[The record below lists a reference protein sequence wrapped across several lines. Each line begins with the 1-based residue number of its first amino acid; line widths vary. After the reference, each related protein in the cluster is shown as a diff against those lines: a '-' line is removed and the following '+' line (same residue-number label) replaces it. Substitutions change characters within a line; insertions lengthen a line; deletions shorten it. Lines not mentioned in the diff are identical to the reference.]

1 MQGVSVKDLPVAEYI
16 TIGALAQS
24 TGVSVSAIRYYEEIG
39 LISKAHRRPSGHRV
53 YGPKAREVM
62 AVIRSCREFGFSI
75 EQIRELVSLSTNL
88 QLPCDETREVAQTHL
103 NAVKAKLVELRQ
115 LEGNLTRFIQS
126 CTENCIGGP
135 APQCNIL
142 ENIGSS
148 GTQPVAAKGC
158 C

>member
-1 MQGVSVKDLPVAEYI
+1 MKDLKALGHI

-53 YGPKAREVM
+53 YGPEARDVL

-75 EQIRELVSLSTNL
+75 DQVKELVSLSTNA
-88 QLPCDETREVAQTHL
+88 QLPCNETREVAQTHL
-103 NAVKAKLVELRQ
+103 NAVKAKLAELRL
-115 LEGNLTRFIQS
+115 LESNLTQFIES
-126 CTENCIGGP
+126 CSKHCIGGP

-148 GTQPVAAKGC
+148 SSQPLTAKSC

>member
-1 MQGVSVKDLPVAEYI
+1 MKDLPTAGHI

-53 YGPKAREVM
+53 YGPEAREVLG
-62 AVIRSCREFGFSI
+62 VIRSCREFGFSI
-75 EQIRELVSLSTNL
+75 DQVKELVSLSTNA
-88 QLPCDETREVAQTHL
+88 QLPCDETREIAQTHL
-103 NAVKAKLVELRQ
+103 NAVKAKLAELRL
-115 LEGNLTRFIQS
+115 LERNLTQFIQS
-126 CTENCIGGP
+126 CSENCIGGP

-148 GTQPVAAKGC
+148 SAQPTAKGC

>member
-1 MQGVSVKDLPVAEYI
+1 MKDLSTAEYI

-53 YGPKAREVM
+53 YGPEASEAL

-75 EQIRELVSLSTNL
+75 EQVRELVLLSTNA

-103 NAVKAKLVELRQ
+103 NAVKVKLAELRQ
-115 LEGNLTRFIQS
+115 LEKNLTRFIQS

-148 GTQPVAAKGC
+148 SVQPVAAKSC

>member
-75 EQIRELVSLSTNL
+75 EQIRELVSLSTNS

-103 NAVKAKLVELRQ
+103 NAVKAKLVELCQ

-148 GTQPVAAKGC
+148 SAQPVAAKGC

>member
-1 MQGVSVKDLPVAEYI
+1 
-16 TIGALAQS
+16 
-24 TGVSVSAIRYYEEIG
+24 
-39 LISKAHRRPSGHRV
+39 
-53 YGPKAREVM
+53 M

-75 EQIRELVSLSTNL
+75 EQVRELVSLSTNS

-148 GTQPVAAKGC
+148 SAQPFAAKGC

>member
-1 MQGVSVKDLPVAEYI
+1 MKDLTTAGYI

-39 LISKAHRRPSGHRV
+39 LISKVYRRPSGHRV
-53 YGPKAREVM
+53 YGPEAREIL

-75 EQIRELVSLSTNL
+75 EQVRELVLLSTNA
-88 QLPCDETREVAQTHL
+88 QLPCDETREIAQTHL
-103 NAVKAKLVELRQ
+103 NAVKAKLAELRQ
-115 LEGNLTRFIQS
+115 LERNLTRFIQS

-142 ENIGSS
+142 ENIGASVA
-148 GTQPVAAKGC
+148 QPVAAKGC

>member
-1 MQGVSVKDLPVAEYI
+1 MKDLPETTYI

-39 LISKAHRRPSGHRV
+39 LIPKAHRRPSGHRV
-53 YGPKAREVM
+53 YGPQARDVLT
-62 AVIRSCREFGFSI
+62 VIRSCREFGFSV
-75 EQIRELVSLSTNL
+75 EQVKELVSLSTNA
-88 QLPCDETREVAQTHL
+88 QLPCDETRDIAQIHL
-103 NAVKAKLVELRQ
+103 NAVKAKLSELRQ
-115 LEGNLTRFIQS
+115 LEMNLTRFIQS

-148 GTQPVAAKGC
+148 GAQPVATQGC

>member
-1 MQGVSVKDLPVAEYI
+1 MKDLSTAGYI

-39 LISKAHRRPSGHRV
+39 LISKAQRRPSGHRV
-53 YGPKAREVM
+53 YGPGGRDVLV
-62 AVIRSCREFGFSI
+62 VIRSCREFGLSI
-75 EQIRELVSLSTNL
+75 DQVKELVSLSTNA
-88 QLPCDETREVAQTHL
+88 QLPCDEIRDIAQAHL
-103 NAVKAKLVELRQ
+103 HAVKAKLAELHQ
-115 LEGNLTRFIQS
+115 LERNLTRLIQS

-148 GTQPVAAKGC
+148 STQPVAAKGC

>member
-1 MQGVSVKDLPVAEYI
+1 VKDLPVAEYI

-75 EQIRELVSLSTNL
+75 EQIRELVSLSTNS

-103 NAVKAKLVELRQ
+103 NAVKAKLVELCQ

>member
-24 TGVSVSAIRYYEEIG
+24 TGVNVSAIRYYEEIG
-39 LISKAHRRPSGHRV
+39 LIPKAHRRPSGHRV
-53 YGPKAREVM
+53 YGPEAHEVL

-75 EQIRELVSLSTNL
+75 EQVRELVLLSTNA
-88 QLPCDETREVAQTHL
+88 QLPCDETREIAQTHL
-103 NAVKAKLVELRQ
+103 NAVQAKLSELRQ
-115 LEGNLTRFIQS
+115 LEKNLTSFIQS

>member
-1 MQGVSVKDLPVAEYI
+1 MKDLPEATYI

-39 LISKAHRRPSGHRV
+39 LIPKAHRRPSGHRV
-53 YGPKAREVM
+53 YGPQAKDVLT
-62 AVIRSCREFGFSI
+62 VIRSCREFGFSV
-75 EQIRELVSLSTNL
+75 EQVKELVALSANAR
-88 QLPCDETREVAQTHL
+88 LPCDETREIAQTHL
-103 NAVKAKLVELRQ
+103 NAVQAKLAELHQ
-115 LEGNLTRFIQS
+115 LESNLTRFIQS

-142 ENIGSS
+142 ENIGASS
-148 GTQPVAAKGC
+148 AQLVAAKNC

>member
-1 MQGVSVKDLPVAEYI
+1 MKDLPTAGYI

-53 YGPKAREVM
+53 YGPEARDVL

-75 EQIRELVSLSTNL
+75 EQVRELVLLSTNA
-88 QLPCDETREVAQTHL
+88 QLPCDETREIAQSHL
-103 NAVKAKLVELRQ
+103 NTVKAKLAELHQ
-115 LEGNLTRFIQS
+115 LERSLTKFILS

-135 APQCNIL
+135 ASQCNIL

-148 GTQPVAAKGC
+148 GAQPVAAKGC

>member
-1 MQGVSVKDLPVAEYI
+1 MKDLPAAGHI
-16 TIGALAQS
+16 TIGALANS

-53 YGPKAREVM
+53 YGPEAREALV
-62 AVIRSCREFGFSI
+62 VIRSCREFGFSI
-75 EQIRELVSLSTNL
+75 EQVRELVLLSSNA
-88 QLPCDETREVAQTHL
+88 QLPCDETREIAQTHL
-103 NAVKAKLVELRQ
+103 NTVKAKLAELHQ
-115 LEGNLTRFIQS
+115 LERNLSRFIQS

-148 GTQPVAAKGC
+148 SAQAVATKTC

>member
-1 MQGVSVKDLPVAEYI
+1 MKDLSTAEHI

-53 YGPKAREVM
+53 YGPEARDVL
-62 AVIRSCREFGFSI
+62 AVIRSCREFGFPI
-75 EQIRELVSLSTNL
+75 DQVKELVSLSTNA
-88 QLPCDETREVAQTHL
+88 QLPCDETREIAQTHL
-103 NAVKAKLVELRQ
+103 NAVKAKLAELRL
-115 LEGNLTRFIQS
+115 LERKLTQFIQS
-126 CTENCIGGP
+126 CSDNCIGGP
-135 APQCNIL
+135 AIQCNIL

-148 GTQPVAAKGC
+148 SAQPVVVKSC

>member
-1 MQGVSVKDLPVAEYI
+1 MKDLLTTGHI

-24 TGVSVSAIRYYEEIG
+24 SGVSVSAIRYYEEIG

-53 YGPKAREVM
+53 YGPGARDVL

-75 EQIRELVSLSTNL
+75 EQVRELVLLSTNA
-88 QLPCDETREVAQTHL
+88 QLPCNETREIAQTHL
-103 NAVKAKLVELRQ
+103 NAVKAKLAELHQ
-115 LEGNLTRFIQS
+115 LERSLTRFIQS
-126 CTENCIGGP
+126 CSENCIGGP

-148 GTQPVAAKGC
+148 SAPQVAAKGC

>member
-1 MQGVSVKDLPVAEYI
+1 MKDLPVAEYI

-75 EQIRELVSLSTNL
+75 EQIRELVSLSTNS

-148 GTQPVAAKGC
+148 SVQPVAAKSC

>member
-1 MQGVSVKDLPVAEYI
+1 MKDLKTHGHI

-24 TGVSVSAIRYYEEIG
+24 TGVSVSAIRYYEEVG

-53 YGPKAREVM
+53 YGPEARDAL

-75 EQIRELVSLSTNL
+75 DQVKELVSLSTNA
-88 QLPCDETREVAQTHL
+88 QLPCNETREVAQTHL
-103 NAVKAKLVELRQ
+103 NAVKAKLAELRL
-115 LEGNLTRFIQS
+115 LERNLTQFIES
-126 CTENCIGGP
+126 CSENCIGGP

-142 ENIGSS
+142 ENIGTSS
-148 GTQPVAAKGC
+148 AQPLTAKSC

>member
-1 MQGVSVKDLPVAEYI
+1 MKNLPTAGHI
-16 TIGALAQS
+16 TIGALANS

-53 YGPKAREVM
+53 YGPEARDVL

-75 EQIRELVSLSTNL
+75 EQVRELVLLSTNA

-103 NAVKAKLVELRQ
+103 NAVKAKLAELRQ
-115 LEGNLTRFIQS
+115 LERNLTRFIQS
-126 CTENCIGGP
+126 CTKNCIGGP

-148 GTQPVAAKGC
+148 STQAVATKNC

>member
-1 MQGVSVKDLPVAEYI
+1 MKDLPTAGYI

-53 YGPKAREVM
+53 YGPEARDVL

-75 EQIRELVSLSTNL
+75 EQVRELVLLSTNV
-88 QLPCDETREVAQTHL
+88 QLPCDETRGIALTHL
-103 NAVKAKLVELRQ
+103 NTVKAKLAEFRQ
-115 LEGNLTRFIQS
+115 LERSLTKFIQS

-148 GTQPVAAKGC
+148 STQAVATKNC

>member
-1 MQGVSVKDLPVAEYI
+1 MQGVSVKDLSTAEYI
-16 TIGALAQS
+16 TIGVLAQS

-53 YGPKAREVM
+53 YGAKAREVL

-75 EQIRELVSLSTNL
+75 EQVRELVLLSTNA

-103 NAVKAKLVELRQ
+103 NAVKVKLAELRQ
-115 LEGNLTRFIQS
+115 LEKNLTRFIQS

-148 GTQPVAAKGC
+148 SARPIAAKSC

>member
-1 MQGVSVKDLPVAEYI
+1 MKDLSTVEHI
-16 TIGALAQS
+16 TIGALAHS

-53 YGPKAREVM
+53 YGPEARDVL

-75 EQIRELVSLSTNL
+75 EQVKELVALSRNA
-88 QLPCDETREVAQTHL
+88 QLPCDETREIAQTHL
-103 NAVKAKLVELRQ
+103 RAVKAKLAGLRL
-115 LEGNLTRFIQS
+115 LERNLTQFIQS
-126 CTENCIGGP
+126 CSENCIGGP

-142 ENIGSS
+142 ENIGSIRA
-148 GTQPVAAKGC
+148 QRVDAKGC

>member
-1 MQGVSVKDLPVAEYI
+1 MQGVSVKDLLTTGQI
-16 TIGALAQS
+16 TIGVLAQS
-24 TGVSVSAIRYYEEIG
+24 TGVSVSAIRYYEEVG

-53 YGPKAREVM
+53 YGPETREAL

-75 EQIRELVSLSTNL
+75 EQVKELVSLSANAK
-88 QLPCDETREVAQTHL
+88 LPCDETRAIAQTHL
-103 NAVKAKLVELRQ
+103 NSVKVRLAELHQ
-115 LEGNLTRFIQS
+115 LERSLTRFIQS
-126 CTENCIGGP
+126 CSENCIGGP

-148 GTQPVAAKGC
+148 SPQQVATKGC

>member
-1 MQGVSVKDLPVAEYI
+1 MKNLPAAEYI

-24 TGVSVSAIRYYEEIG
+24 TGLSVSAIRYYEEIG
-39 LISKAHRRPSGHRV
+39 LIPQAHRRPSGHRV
-53 YGPKAREVM
+53 YGPQARDVLTI
-62 AVIRSCREFGFSI
+62 IRSCREFGFSV
-75 EQIRELVSLSTNL
+75 EQVKELVSLSTNA
-88 QLPCDETREVAQTHL
+88 QLPCDETRQIARTHL
-103 NAVKAKLVELRQ
+103 TAVQAKLEELRK
-115 LEGNLTRFIQS
+115 LERNLTRFIQS

-148 GTQPVAAKGC
+148 SAQPVTAKSC

>member
-1 MQGVSVKDLPVAEYI
+1 MKDLHTAEHI

-24 TGVSVSAIRYYEEIG
+24 TGVSVSAIRYYEEVG

-53 YGPKAREVM
+53 YEPKAREVL

-75 EQIRELVSLSTNL
+75 EQVKELISLSTNA
-88 QLPCDETREVAQTHL
+88 QLPCDETREIAQTHL
-103 NAVKAKLVELRQ
+103 NAVKVKLAELRQ
-115 LEGNLTRFIQS
+115 LERSLTRFIQS
-126 CTENCIGGP
+126 CTETCIGGP

-142 ENIGSS
+142 QDIGAS
-148 GTQPVAAKGC
+148 GTPTVAIKGC

>member
-1 MQGVSVKDLPVAEYI
+1 MKDLSTTGYI

-24 TGVSVSAIRYYEEIG
+24 AGVSVSAIRYYEEIG
-39 LISKAHRRPSGHRV
+39 LIAKAHRRPSGHRV
-53 YGPKAREVM
+53 YGPDAHDVL

-75 EQIRELVSLSTNL
+75 EQVRELVLLSTNA
-88 QLPCDETREVAQTHL
+88 QLPCDETREIAQAHL
-103 NAVKAKLVELRQ
+103 NAVKEKLAELHQ
-115 LEGNLTRFIQS
+115 LEKNLTRFIQS

-135 APQCNIL
+135 APECNSL

-148 GTQPVAAKGC
+148 GAPPVTAKGC